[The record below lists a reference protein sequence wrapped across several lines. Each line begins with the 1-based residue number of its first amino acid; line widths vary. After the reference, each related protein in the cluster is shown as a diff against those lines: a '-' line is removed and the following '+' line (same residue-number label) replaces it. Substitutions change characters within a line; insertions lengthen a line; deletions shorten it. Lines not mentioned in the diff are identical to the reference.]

1 MHDKNFV
8 DKLKILGLNSYE
20 GKLWVALLSRG
31 TSTAGELSSIA
42 NVPRSRSYDVLESL
56 EKKGFIM
63 VKLGKPIKYNAIEP
77 VEVIERVKKQLN
89 KDAGS
94 RLVKLDEAKDSEVIT
109 ELSLLHKQ
117 GIELIDPSD
126 ISGSIR
132 GRDNIYN
139 HLLFMI
145 KEAKDSVVI
154 STTNS
159 GFKRK
164 MPQLLY
170 QLKKANKRGVQI
182 KIASNLDSSCDDLV
196 KELNKIGVVKNL
208 SSSSRFLITDESE
221 LLFMLSDDKTI
232 HPDYD
237 VAVWANTG
245 FFAKSFQSLF
255 DSCWDSQ

>member
-1 MHDKNFV
+1 MHDKNFI

-63 VKLGKPIKYNAIEP
+63 VKLGKPIKYAAIEP
-77 VEVIERVKKQLN
+77 EEVIERVKKQLN
-89 KDAGS
+89 TNTN
-94 RLVKLDEAKDSEVIT
+94 LQITKLEEAKESEVII

-117 GIELIDPSD
+117 GIELIDPTD

-132 GRDNIYN
+132 GRENIYN
-139 HLLFMI
+139 QLLFMI
-145 KEAKDSVVI
+145 KEAKNSLI
-154 STTNS
+154 LSTTNS

-164 MPQLLY
+164 IPQLLY
-170 QLKKANKRGVQI
+170 QLKKANKRGVNI
-182 KIASNLDSSCDDLV
+182 KIASNLDTSCADLV
-196 KELNKIGVVKNL
+196 KELNKIAAVKNIP
-208 SSSSRFLITDESE
+208 SSSRFLIADESE
-221 LLFMLSDDKTI
+221 LLFMLSDDKDV

-237 VAVWANTG
+237 VAIWANTD
-245 FFAKSFQSLF
+245 FFTKSFTSLF
-255 DSCWDSQ
+255 DNHWDSK